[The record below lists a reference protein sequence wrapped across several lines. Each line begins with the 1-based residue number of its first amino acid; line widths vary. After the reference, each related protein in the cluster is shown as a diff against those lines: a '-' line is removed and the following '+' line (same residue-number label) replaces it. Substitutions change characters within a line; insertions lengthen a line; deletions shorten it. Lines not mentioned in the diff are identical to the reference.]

1 MLSDIINFVYILIFL
16 VPFNALRFYS
26 FRHSLRLPVKVLLPL
41 YVIIF
46 SAQAFIF
53 CYIARQPYWNTSVT
67 QRYQLAFSVFNLVLS
82 FVIIK
87 DKLSKQMFIF
97 GFLFSVASFIM
108 VNANYVERLLLLR
121 FPIPFT
127 YLFTNI
133 ITLLQIAVI
142 FPFLIKLMNSTIIP
156 SLNISS
162 GKSWNLVWF
171 IFLFFYSG
179 TFLSTYSF
187 DFERAS
193 SVSGYIVRIFC
204 FGSIIV
210 SSIIFAVALKQTAE
224 NVTLME
230 KARMSQR
237 QLAMEQ
243 AHYNTLSRHIED
255 TKAARHD
262 LRHHLALIQAY
273 VTSGNMRKLEEYVSQ
288 YIKSVSDDT
297 VITLCK
303 NYAVNTIAHYYLEQA
318 KRENI
323 DTDIHINLPENIA
336 VADTDLCIVFGNL
349 LENALEA
356 CKRQQECSPFITVSA
371 GLQGDYVIIAVDNSF
386 EGEIKQDKGMFLSS
400 KRDGKGIG
408 ITSVEAVAEKYKGQ
422 AVFEFSNGVFRASVM
437 LKLVG

>member
-1 MLSDIINFVYILIFL
+1 MLSDILNFIYIVIFL
-16 VPFNALRFYS
+16 VPFNVLRFYS
-26 FRHSLRLPVKVLLPL
+26 FRHSLRLPVKVLLLL
-41 YVIIF
+41 YTIIF

-53 CYIARQPYWNTSVT
+53 CYIARQPYWNPSIT

-133 ITLLQIAVI
+133 ITILQIAVI

-156 SLNISS
+156 ALNISS

-187 DFERAS
+187 DFERS
-193 SVSGYIVRIFC
+193 SNVSGYIVRIFC

-243 AHYNTLSRHIED
+243 AHYNALSRHIEE

-273 VTSGNMRKLEEYVSQ
+273 VTSGNLKKLEEYVSQ

-318 KRENI
+318 KNENVE
-323 DTDIHINLPENIA
+323 TDIHINLPENIA
-336 VADTDLCIVFGNL
+336 VDDSDLCIVFGNL

-356 CKRQQECSPFITVSA
+356 CKRQRESNSFITVSA
-371 GLQGDYVIIAVDNSF
+371 LLQGDYVVIAVDNSF
-386 EGEIKQDKGMFLSS
+386 EGEIKKEKEVFLSS

-422 AVFEFSNGVFRASVM
+422 AVFDFSNGVFMASVM
-437 LKLVG
+437 LKFVG